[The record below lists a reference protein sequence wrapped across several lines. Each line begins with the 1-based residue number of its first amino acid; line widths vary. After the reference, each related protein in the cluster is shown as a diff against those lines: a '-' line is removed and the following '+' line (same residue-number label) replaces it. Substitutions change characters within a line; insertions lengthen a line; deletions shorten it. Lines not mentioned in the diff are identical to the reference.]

1 VKADPGKSVT
11 LLKPEA
17 VIDDLGIVRNFIQQ
31 HAKEFGLSQEKVDDL
46 VLAVDEA
53 VTNILVHGY
62 QGQPGYLEIV
72 IERNENHV
80 SASLRDRAR
89 PFDPRQVPDP
99 DLTIPLEQRKLGG
112 MGIFFVRHLIDQVDY
127 QFLVD
132 GGDEEHHSLN
142 ELTLIQ
148 YFQREV

>member
-1 VKADPGKSVT
+1 MKADPGKKAT

-17 VIDDLGIVRNFIQQ
+17 VIEDLAIVRDFIQQ
-31 HAKEFGLSQEKVDDL
+31 HAKVFGLSQEKVDDL
-46 VLAVDEA
+46 ILAVDEA

-62 QGQPGYLEIV
+62 QGRPGYLEIV

-80 SASLRDRAR
+80 SARVRDRAS

-112 MGIFFVRHLIDQVDY
+112 MGIFFIRHLIDLVDY
-127 QFLVD
+127 QALVD
-132 GGDEEHHSLN
+132 GGDEEHHPVN

-148 YFQREV
+148 YFQGEV